1 MKKLSLLFVALLC
14 LLLTGC
20 TSDEV
25 QLIPE
30 IKTKVSAIG
39 DEDYNTLSVINE
51 LKEAKRENFR
61 TIEFTFLL
69 EHADTVE
76 NRQIKMHVD
85 WNKAEERLNDGRG
98 FWYGISSEQNIDSE
112 NSLEHKQEVI
122 FYAKGLS
129 EVTINEAISEAKLTV
144 EWIDNNNE
152 RISEQYNVVDLI
164 EGNSK

>member
-30 IKTKVSAIG
+30 IKTKVSAIV
-39 DEDYNTLSVINE
+39 DDDYNTLSVINE

>member
-112 NSLEHKQEVI
+112 NPLEHKQEVI